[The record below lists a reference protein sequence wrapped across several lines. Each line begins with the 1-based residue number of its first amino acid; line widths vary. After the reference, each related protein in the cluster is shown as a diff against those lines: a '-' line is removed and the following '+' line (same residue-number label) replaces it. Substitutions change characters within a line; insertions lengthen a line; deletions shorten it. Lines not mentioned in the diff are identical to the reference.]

1 MAVNM
6 ILLTLC
12 SKMLLKVNIYEDKS
26 KIHSNKTS
34 SAFPAHN
41 SSSNTEGT

>member
-6 ILLTLC
+6 ILLTPF

-26 KIHSNKTS
+26 KIHCNKTS
-34 SAFPAHN
+34 SAFTAHS

>member
-12 SKMLLKVNIYEDKS
+12 SKVLLKMNIYIHVIYEDKF
-26 KIHSNKTS
+26 KIHCNKTS
-34 SAFPAHN
+34 SAFPGDA
-41 SSSNTEGT
+41 